1 MCHVIYNEKYTG
13 YTHGNTPFV
22 IRDNTKDTM
31 KPLRKLAKISNS
43 NSNNQMKV
51 NIDKCHLLLNNRGPN
66 TTEIGNLFIKSSY
79 EKLPGIIGIVSL
91 ITQD

>member
-1 MCHVIYNEKYTG
+1 
-13 YTHGNTPFV
+13 
-22 IRDNTKDTM
+22 
-31 KPLRKLAKISNS
+31 
-43 NSNNQMKV
+43 MKV